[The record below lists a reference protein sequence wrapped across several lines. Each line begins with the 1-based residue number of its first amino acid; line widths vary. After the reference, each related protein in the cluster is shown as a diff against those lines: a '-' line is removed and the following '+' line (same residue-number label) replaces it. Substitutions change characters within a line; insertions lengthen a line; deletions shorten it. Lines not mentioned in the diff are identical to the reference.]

1 MEIIFILYYCI
12 LCEVPELYVFYA
24 IWNKI
29 LIDRLN
35 ISLFKNLITNILAQ
49 KKTENQENVDSLNQF
64 SNFS

>member
-1 MEIIFILYYCI
+1 MEIIFILNFCI

-24 IWNKI
+24 IWYKI

-49 KKTENQENVDSLNQF
+49 KKNWKL
-64 SNFS
+64 